1 MPARRGPLARALQI
15 VRLLLRAAGTLAVV
29 LLIALPLG
37 GLGLVWQAHRWP
49 SWQAANPLE
58 QEAIEALMR
67 GMGVAGQRW
76 DTLVISRSQETRLL
90 RAAVWE
96 RWARLEEWPAWAG
109 PAVTAARW
117 EGEPGWRPG
126 ARFALTRAL
135 GPKWAWLSPGQR
147 FDRITAAARVVEAVP
162 GQHVVWES
170 RLPGLRTR
178 TLWLFQDLSGGGTL
192 ITLAEAHEG
201 ALAGLLKPLLS
212 NRWQSLVTRSLA
224 GLIRATA
231 GTPGTPPAAAGT
243 SGARATAAPAAAAPA
258 AAPPP
263 APGSR

>member
-1 MPARRGPLARALQI
+1 MPARRGPLARALRI
-15 VRLLLRAAGTLAVV
+15 VRLLLRAAGTLAIV

-37 GLGLVWQAHRWP
+37 GLGLFWQAHRWP

-58 QEAIEALMR
+58 QESVLALMR
-67 GMGVAGQRW
+67 GMGMAGQRW

-109 PAVTAARW
+109 PLVTTVRW
-117 EGEPGWRPG
+117 EGEPGWRRG
-126 ARFALTRAL
+126 ARFTVTQAL

-147 FDRITAAARVVEAVP
+147 FDRVTAAAQVVEAAP
-162 GQHVVWES
+162 GHHVVWER

-201 ALAGLLKPLLS
+201 ALAGLLKPLLA
-212 NRWQSLVTRSLA
+212 NRWRSLVTRSLA

-231 GTPGTPPAAAGT
+231 GTPGTLPAAAGT
-243 SGARATAAPAAAAPA
+243 SGAPTTAAPAAAAPA
-258 AAPPP
+258 AAPPQ